1 MANLFIPGP
10 TDVHPEVLQAQS
22 RPMIGHRSQ
31 ACVDLIARTQ
41 PKLRTLFGT
50 EQRVFLSTSSG
61 TGLQEASVRNC
72 VSEKLLVC
80 VCGAF
85 GERWFEVAQQN
96 GIPAEKVTATWGQ
109 ANTPE
114 QVETI
119 MKKKVFDA
127 IAIVHNETS
136 TGVENPIQAIASVA
150 RALNPEIIVLVDSVS
165 AVGGVEI
172 RVDDWGLDVVFTS
185 SQKCLALPPGM
196 AFAAVS
202 DRALHKA
209 ESVHH
214 RGWYFDFLLYEKFLK
229 RNLTPTTPAISLL
242 FALDAQLDRI
252 FDEGLE
258 NRFMRHRDLAART
271 QAWAKEK
278 FDLYA
283 DAGVRSKTVTAV
295 KNTTGLRIAELNQY
309 LATHNMVIANG
320 YGNIKDITFRIGH
333 MGELDLQSLETLID
347 LVDKFSS
354 QNNQSLD
361 HGSSQVHTEIR

>member
-22 RPMIGHRSQ
+22 RPMIGHRSK
-31 ACVDLIARTQ
+31 ACADLIARTQ

-165 AVGGVEI
+165 AAGGVEI

-309 LATHNMVIANG
+309 LATHNMVIANS

-347 LVDKFSS
+347 LIEKFSS

>member
-10 TDVHPEVLQAQS
+10 TDVHPEVLKAQS

-31 ACVDLIARTQ
+31 ACADLIARTQ

-72 VSEKLLVC
+72 VSERLLVC

-85 GERWFEVAQQN
+85 GERWYEVAQKN
-96 GIPAEKVTATWGQ
+96 GIPTEKVSATWGQ

-119 MKKKVFDA
+119 MKQKVFDS

-136 TGVENPIQAIASVA
+136 TGVENPIQAIASAA
-150 RALNPEIIVLVDSVS
+150 RALNPEIIVLVDAVS
-165 AVGGVEI
+165 TVGGVEI
-172 RVDDWGLDVVFTS
+172 CANDWGLDVVFTS

-202 DRALHKA
+202 DRALNKA
-209 ESVHH
+209 ESVHN
-214 RGWYFDFLLYEKFLK
+214 RGWYFDFLLYEQFLK

-252 FDEGLE
+252 FNEGLE
-258 NRFMRHRDLAART
+258 NRFIRHRDLAALT
-271 QAWAKEK
+271 QAWAQER

-283 DAGVRSKTVTAV
+283 DAGTRSKTVTTV
-295 KNTTGLRIAELNQY
+295 KNTSGFRIAELNRF
-309 LATHNMVIANG
+309 LATYSMVIANG
-320 YGNIKDITFRIGH
+320 YGSIKDITFRIGH
-333 MGELDLQSLETLID
+333 MGELDLRSLETLLDLID
-347 LVDKFSS
+347 TFLS
-354 QNNQSLD
+354 QKIQSRD
-361 HGSSQVHTEIR
+361 HASSQVNNEIQ

>member
-10 TDVHPEVLQAQS
+10 TDVHPAVLQAQS
-22 RPMIGHRSQ
+22 QPMIGHRSQ
-31 ACVDLIARTQ
+31 ACADIIARTQ

-72 VSEKLLVC
+72 VSERLLVC
-80 VCGAF
+80 ACGAF

-96 GIPAEKVTATWGQ
+96 GIPVEKATAPWGQ

-119 MKKKVFDA
+119 MKQKTFDSV
-127 IAIVHNETS
+127 AIVHNETS
-136 TGVENPIQAIASVA
+136 TGVENPVEAIASAA
-150 RALNPEIIVLVDSVS
+150 RALNPEVIILVDAVS
-165 AVGGVEI
+165 AAGGVEI
-172 RVDDWGLDVVFTS
+172 RTDDWGLDVVFTS

-209 ESVHH
+209 ANVQQ
-214 RGWYFDFLLYEKFLK
+214 RGWYFDFLIHDKFLK

-258 NRFMRHRDLAART
+258 KRFMRHRELAAHT
-271 QAWAKEK
+271 QAWASEN
-278 FDLYA
+278 FELFA
-283 DAGVRSKTVTAV
+283 DPGVRSKTVTAV
-295 KNTTGLRIAELNQY
+295 KNNRGLRITELNQY
-309 LATHNMVIANG
+309 LAEHDMVIANG
-320 YGNIKDITFRIGH
+320 YGRLKDITFRIGH
-333 MGELDLQSLETLID
+333 MGELDLAALKTLLRLID
-347 LVDKFSS
+347 KFVS
-354 QNNQSLD
+354 QHS
-361 HGSSQVHTEIR
+361 